1 VTSKEKTGTTIS
13 LLLSFGLPLAA
24 REPVLQAHPQVPPSV
39 SSLQEENS
47 AEPAAISGSVPGAT
61 IQILVVEDNAALR
74 SFIREELTRQ
84 YRVAEAEN
92 GKQGYRQALETTPDI
107 IICDVMMPEMDG
119 ITLCA
124 ALKTDERTSH
134 IPLILLTA
142 KADLESKLQGLETGA
157 DDYLTKPFKMEELQ
171 LRIRNLLESRR
182 KLRERFSQQVTV
194 NPKEITVTSTDERL
208 LQKALAIMEANM
220 ANADF
225 NVEVFSKEIGMSR
238 AQLHRKLTA
247 LVGLSTNEFIRSLRL
262 KRAASL
268 LIQQQGNVSEV
279 AYGVGFSSLNYFT
292 KCFRD
297 YYGQTP
303 SEYAR
308 HQVPKGISKE

>member
-1 VTSKEKTGTTIS
+1 MVI
-13 LLLSFGLPLAA
+13 
-24 REPVLQAHPQVPPSV
+24 
-39 SSLQEENS
+39 
-47 AEPAAISGSVPGAT
+47 
-61 IQILVVEDNAALR
+61 EDNEALR
-74 SFIREELTRQ
+74 RFIREELSRQ
-84 YRVAEAEN
+84 YRVTEAEN
-92 GKQGYRQALETTPDI
+92 GKQGYRQALEIIPDI
-107 IICDVMMPEMDG
+107 IISDVMMPEMDG
-119 ITLCA
+119 IAFCS

-134 IPLILLTA
+134 IPIILLTA

-182 KLRERFSQQVTV
+182 KLRERFSRQVTI
-194 NPKEITVTSTDERL
+194 NPKEITVTSTDERF
-208 LQKALAIMEANM
+208 LQKALAIMEAHM

-225 NVEVFSKEIGMSR
+225 DVEIFSKEIGMSR

-247 LVGLSTNEFIRSLRL
+247 LSGLSTNEFIRSLRL

-268 LIQQQGNVSEV
+268 LLQQQGNVSEI
-279 AYGVGFSSLNYFT
+279 AFGVGFSSLSYFT

-303 SEYAR
+303 SEYATTMYL
-308 HQVPKGISKE
+308 KK